1 MAIAST
7 RATFEAYKRAAEA
20 KDDHALAMLYADDAE
35 ILDVNHRTPPGS
47 PERVRGRQ
55 AIESRFGTVPRE
67 LVHEVSDPV
76 LADDQMAFTYACRYP
91 TGQRVF
97 GIHICKL
104 RDGKIAREVVAEAWD
119 E

>member
-1 MAIAST
+1 MAIAT
-7 RATFEAYKRAAEA
+7 TKATFEAYKRAAEA

-35 ILDVNHRTPPGS
+35 ILDVNKRNPPRS

-55 AIESRFGTVPRE
+55 AIETRIGTVPKE

-91 TGQRVF
+91 NGQRVF